1 MLELELVKQTL
12 ENNNKNKINPAILD
26 KIIKTRIMQDTKIF
40 FDWQISNCIRDID
53 NAKELSDEQ
62 KGELVGSLKADCYKC
77 YEDIKKVYEELFGSE
92 EKQASTVTDKNTNTT
107 SGEKEEIGKS
117 EEGESS
123 EEAQDDPKDDKKT
136 PAEFVNEQKPGQSI
150 FNY

>member
-1 MLELELVKQTL
+1 MLELKLVKQAL

-26 KIIKTRIMQDTKIF
+26 KIIKSRVMQDVKIS
-40 FDWQISNCIRDID
+40 FDWQINNCIKDIN
-53 NAKELSDEQ
+53 NANELSDEQ

-77 YEDIKKVYEELFGSE
+77 YEDIKKAYEELFGSE